1 MNLKF
6 NELRRF
12 SATSSADDA
21 EEDEHV
27 GIKVTSET
35 EDGVQEEESNEDD
48 LISDEDDI
56 DVDAEDDIDVDA
68 EDDLDIDDV
77 EAVDDEDETKSG
89 ESSGEEKEDPLIQK
103 TTSH

>member
-1 MNLKF
+1 MSS
-6 NELRRF
+6 EGSR
-12 SATSSADDA
+12 ATSSADDA

-48 LISDEDDI
+48 LIS
-56 DVDAEDDIDVDA
+56 AEDDIDVDA

-89 ESSGEEKEDPLIQK
+89 ESSGEEKEDPVDGEDNKPLK
-103 TTSH
+103 KKSSFVYY